1 MPSSGYYNAIIG
13 KAVFSGDQIYCNVLC
28 WLLTWSSSVPYWSL
42 GDIAETFGLV
52 EFASVVM
59 LVNSVLVGQCVIRM
73 FGHVGVTITH
83 RKRDI
88 VSAETYN

>member
-1 MPSSGYYNAIIG
+1 M
-13 KAVFSGDQIYCNVLC
+13 
-28 WLLTWSSSVPYWSL
+28 PYWSL

-88 VSAETYN
+88 VSAET